1 MTIICMKQPRHTRM
15 MQIAVIAPIS
25 SEIAERMKSFST
37 IGMRFGIPW

>member
-1 MTIICMKQPRHTRM
+1 

-25 SEIAERMKSFST
+25 SEIAEMMKSFST